1 MTHNRQVLE
10 LAGHAGNILL
20 TNGAEIYRVQETM
33 IHILTAFQVQEF
45 NVYVIS
51 NGIFATVDEHGEE
64 PLSLVRHVPL
74 GSVNL
79 SRIDAVNEI
88 SRQISAGL
96 LDLDTAELRL
106 QAAETLTPEKP
117 FVHVLACGLGA
128 AGFCY
133 LFGGRLIDCFAAFPI
148 GVLLQLYLFWAEHH
162 NARFMPFIWGSLI
175 VTLLSGLCCMAFP
188 ALQFDRV
195 VIGGIVPMVPGTSFS
210 MAFRE
215 FFNADYLS
223 GVIHLI
229 AAILTAACMALGV
242 CGGVILIRMGGGLAI

>member
-1 MTHNRQVLE
+1 MTHNREVLE
-10 LAGHAGNILL
+10 LAGHAGTILL
-20 TNGAEIYRVQETM
+20 QNGAEIYRVQETM
-33 IHILTAFQVQEF
+33 IHILTAYAVKDF

-51 NGIFATVDEHGEE
+51 NGIFATVDEHSDE

-79 SRIDAVNEI
+79 SRIDAVNQI
-88 SRQISAGL
+88 SRDITAHQLSLSDAEQRL
-96 LDLDTAELRL
+96 LT
-106 QAAETLTPEKP
+106 AETLTPEKP
-117 FVHVLACGLGA
+117 WMHVLACGLGA

-133 LFGGRLIDCFAAFPI
+133 LFGGNLMDCAAALPI
-148 GVLLQLYLFWAEHH
+148 GLLLQVYLFWAERN
-162 NARFMPFIWGSLI
+162 NARFMQFIWGSLI

-210 MAFRE
+210 MSFRE

-229 AAILTAACMALGV
+229 SAILTAACMALGV
-242 CGGVILIRMGGGLAI
+242 CGGMILIRMGGVLPL